1 MTLLEALTQLAK
13 RFVGKTVNDE
23 FKKLA
28 TPFLNDAYREVGKS
42 WNWKEL
48 DTYGSVVAI
57 PVVEGTVTIT
67 AGSFTVSIA
76 GASTDWK
83 GRFFRKQGGENDY
96 RIVYVDGTNIYFD
109 QALIESGS
117 IDYEIEKRFYTL
129 PTEVRVITGFEN
141 RPYLTSLDNNAM
153 RQHLPNYNSVVI
165 DNPFTV
171 HGADKFTDDYKVGNI
186 SVAQSDPYIVTGT
199 GGMEWLKYV
208 RAGNIMRFNNVD
220 YRVRRV
226 EKNDRLVLYNGAPKT
241 DNVSYV
247 VKQDS
252 AKTIRMRGKFTTDK
266 VIPFQYIRS
275 VYDLIHDDDLIE
287 LSEEA
292 RLAVVDF
299 ADAGISAGPIK
310 QDDWAARLLRAQA
323 RLERAQS
330 LSNPTRPA
338 YRMFA
343 PLIPK
348 GYGRG

>member
-13 RFVGKTVNDE
+13 RFVGKTINDE

-28 TPFLNDAYREVGKS
+28 TSFVNDAYREVGKS

-48 DTYGSVVAI
+48 DTYGSVVAVPI
-57 PVVEGTVTIT
+57 VEGAVTVA
-67 AGSFTVSIA
+67 AGSFSVSIP
-76 GASTDWK
+76 GASADWK
-83 GRFFRKQGGENDY
+83 GRIFRKQGGENDY
-96 RIVYVDGTNIYFD
+96 RIVYVDGTTLYLD
-109 QALIESGS
+109 QALIESGAIS
-117 IDYEIEKRFYTL
+117 YEIEKRFYTL

-153 RQHLPNYNSVVI
+153 RQHLPNYNSVIV

-171 HGADKFTDDYKVGNI
+171 HGADKFTDDYKVGAI
-186 SVAQSDPYIVTGT
+186 SVSVSEPYVVTGT

-208 RAGNIMRFNNVD
+208 RAGNVMRFNNVD

-226 EKNDRLVLYNGAPKT
+226 EKNDRMVLYNGAAKT
-241 DNVSYV
+241 DNAAYV

-292 RLAVVDF
+292 RLAVIDF

-323 RLERAQS
+323 RLERAQA
-330 LSNPTRPA
+330 LSSPTRPA
-338 YRMFA
+338 FKQFP

-348 GYGRG
+348 GAGRG